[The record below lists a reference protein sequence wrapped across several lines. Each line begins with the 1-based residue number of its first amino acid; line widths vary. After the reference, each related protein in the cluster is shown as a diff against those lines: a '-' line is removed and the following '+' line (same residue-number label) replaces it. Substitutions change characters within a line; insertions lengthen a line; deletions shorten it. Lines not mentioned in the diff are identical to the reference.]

1 MKKYKIVAICGKAG
15 AGKDALLQ
23 ALLRAYPEAHEII
36 SYTTRPPRDYE
47 VDGKNYHFITKEQ
60 FIQLIEEGKIF
71 KIEKG
76 IYSDKKDVNY
86 LEIISKKYPNA
97 IFTMDSAFY
106 YHNLTDVIPE
116 KEHLALKRDSTKISD
131 SRIKVVYYQD
141 KFFDIG
147 KSTLNINGVEVK
159 VYDKERMLIELIRN
173 RNSIGFDYYKEIIE
187 NYREI
192 KETLN
197 TKKIAEYISNF
208 AIENHLYDVIM
219 KEVF

>member
-1 MKKYKIVAICGKAG
+1 MILLHKELIEKYK
-15 AGKDALLQ
+15 
-23 ALLRAYPEAHEII
+23 
-36 SYTTRPPRDYE
+36 SDYE
-47 VDGKNYHFITKEQ
+47 IKKL
-60 FIQLIEEGKIF
+60 IQEGKIF

-147 KSTLNINGVEVK
+147 KCWIPTY
-159 VYDKERMLIELIRN
+159 VYNACVPWSCDSNVSVCHIFVNCLR
-173 RNSIGFDYYKEIIE
+173 
-187 NYREI
+187 
-192 KETLN
+192 
-197 TKKIAEYISNF
+197 AYI
-208 AIENHLYDVIM
+208 
-219 KEVF
+219 

>member
-1 MKKYKIVAICGKAG
+1 MILLHKELMEIYKSNYKIK
-15 AGKDALLQ
+15 K
-23 ALLRAYPEAHEII
+23 
-36 SYTTRPPRDYE
+36 
-47 VDGKNYHFITKEQ
+47 
-60 FIQLIEEGKIF
+60 LIEDGKIF

-116 KEHLALKRDSTKISD
+116 KEYLALKRNSTKISD
-131 SRIKVVYYQD
+131 SRIKVTYYQD
-141 KFFDIG
+141 KFFNIG
-147 KSTLNINGVEVK
+147 RSTLIVNGVSIQI
-159 VYDKERMLIELIRN
+159 YDKERMLIELIRN
-173 RNSIGFDYYKEIIE
+173 RNSIGFDYYKEIIQ

-197 TKKIAEYISNF
+197 TKKIAAYISKF
-208 AIENHLYDVIM
+208 SIEKYLYDVIM

>member
-1 MKKYKIVAICGKAG
+1 MILLYKELIQKYESDYKIK
-15 AGKDALLQ
+15 KL
-23 ALLRAYPEAHEII
+23 
-36 SYTTRPPRDYE
+36 
-47 VDGKNYHFITKEQ
+47 
-60 FIQLIEEGKIF
+60 IQKGKIF

-76 IYSDKKDVNY
+76 VYSDEKKVNY

-116 KEHLALKRDSTKISD
+116 KEYLALKRDSTKISD
-131 SRIKVVYYQD
+131 SRVKVVYYQD

-147 KSTLNINGVEVK
+147 KSTLNINGVEIK
-159 VYDKERMLIELIRN
+159 IYDKERMLIELIRN
-173 RNSIGFDYYKEIIE
+173 RNSLGFDYYKEIIE

-192 KETLN
+192 RENLN
-197 TKKIAEYISNF
+197 TKKIAEYISHF
-208 AIENHLYDVIM
+208 SIENYLYDVIM

>member
-1 MKKYKIVAICGKAG
+1 MVLLYKELIKQY
-15 AGKDALLQ
+15 K
-23 ALLRAYPEAHEII
+23 
-36 SYTTRPPRDYE
+36 SDYE
-47 VDGKNYHFITKEQ
+47 IKKLIKEEK
-60 FIQLIEEGKIF
+60 LF

-76 IYSDKKDVNY
+76 VYSKQKNVKY
-86 LEIISKKYPNA
+86 LEIITKKYPNA

-116 KEHLALKRDSTKISD
+116 KEYLALRRDSTKIND

-141 KFFDIG
+141 KFFEIG
-147 KSTLNINGVEVK
+147 KSTLNVNGVEIQI
-159 VYDKERMLIELIRN
+159 YDKERMLIELIRN
-173 RNSIGFDYYKEIIE
+173 RNTIGFDYYKEIIG

-197 TKKIAEYISNF
+197 TKKIAEYISNY
-208 AIENHLYDVIM
+208 AIEDYLYDVIM